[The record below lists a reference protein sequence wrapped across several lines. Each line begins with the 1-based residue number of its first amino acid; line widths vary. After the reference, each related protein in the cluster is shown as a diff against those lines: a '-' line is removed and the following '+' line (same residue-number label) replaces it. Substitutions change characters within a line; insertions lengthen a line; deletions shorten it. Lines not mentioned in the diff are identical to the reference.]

1 MVKEL
6 VEARERAQA
15 AWSLVQA
22 DLARLKEA
30 ARAEVMLVSDMRPA
44 ALVRRHPLAFLGAL
58 AGLGFVAGVRG
69 GRRRAAYRAIAKA
82 GSEVVQTAIGA
93 PRQEKSLRRKLGETL
108 LLGIAAKGSELVAR
122 MVQDHVESALRPKP
136 EELVEQQERISEP
149 SNL

>member
-6 VEARERAQA
+6 DEARERAQA

-30 ARAEVMLVSDMRPA
+30 ARAEVLVISDMRPA
-44 ALVRRHPLAFLGAL
+44 AFVRRHPLPFLGAL

-82 GSEVVQTAIGA
+82 GTEVVQTAIGA
-93 PRQEKSLRRKLGETL
+93 PRQEKSLRRKLAETL
-108 LLGIAAKGSELVAR
+108 LLGIAAKASEIVAR
-122 MVQDHVESALRPKP
+122 MVQDHVDNALRSKP
-136 EELVEQQERISEP
+136 EELVEQQERIPER